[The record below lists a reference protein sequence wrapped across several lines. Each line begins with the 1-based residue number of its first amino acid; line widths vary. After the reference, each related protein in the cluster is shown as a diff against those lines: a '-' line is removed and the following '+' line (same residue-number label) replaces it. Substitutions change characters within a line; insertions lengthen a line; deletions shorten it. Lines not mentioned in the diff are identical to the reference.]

1 MARGG
6 KRDGAGRKAGS
17 VNKTTREVRE
27 VIALI
32 AQRNAEAV
40 ETWLAEIKDPAKRM
54 DMYLRMLEYHIPK
67 LQRSE
72 VTGPGGGP
80 MIVEVVRFADT
91 PSR

>member
-40 ETWLAEIKDPAKRM
+40 ETWLAEIEDPAKRM

-72 VTGPGGGP
+72 VTGVGGGAL
-80 MIVEVVRFADT
+80 VVQLANADADI
-91 PSR
+91 